1 MKIASGRAVKWAA
14 IALMVSASVPAL
26 AVSTQSSGAPEAMTF
41 ASVNEAGSFDYAVY
55 ASGGMFDYYTRH
67 NMTDFYLPYF
77 SDMGI
82 LHIDSGA
89 SWDYVIEEKN
99 NLFGLGGGVLH
110 FYDKWPDATA
120 HDYGVAFFFQSA
132 YDGVKG
138 PFAQRLVNPV
148 TAESILYF
156 GDPLVPAS
164 PMMLAALASAVPE
177 PGNLSLLLG
186 GLALLGAMSLKR
198 RSARV
203 LIKRR

>member
-89 SWDYVIEEKN
+89 SWDYVIEEKTTCSDSVAVSCTFTTN
-99 NLFGLGGGVLH
+99 GLMRPPMTMAWHSFSSPPTTVS
-110 FYDKWPDATA
+110 KA
-120 HDYGVAFFFQSA
+120 
-132 YDGVKG
+132 
-138 PFAQRLVNPV
+138 RL
-148 TAESILYF
+148 
-156 GDPLVPAS
+156 
-164 PMMLAALASAVPE
+164 
-177 PGNLSLLLG
+177 
-186 GLALLGAMSLKR
+186 
-198 RSARV
+198 RSGS
-203 LIKRR
+203 